1 MIRPIIIPMIL
12 DLLKF
17 SFNSVNNSNIRRYK
31 IIPKDKLNM
40 KPNNMSVMYLS
51 KSKIIKPP
59 IKVENVNK
67 VRYIHF
73 LFVFSLFNRVVISI
87 PKGILCIPTPNR
99 HNRPDFK
106 SLDDMA

>member
-40 KPNNMSVMYLS
+40 KPNNRSVMYLS

-67 VRYIHF
+67 VKYIHF

-106 SLDDMA
+106 